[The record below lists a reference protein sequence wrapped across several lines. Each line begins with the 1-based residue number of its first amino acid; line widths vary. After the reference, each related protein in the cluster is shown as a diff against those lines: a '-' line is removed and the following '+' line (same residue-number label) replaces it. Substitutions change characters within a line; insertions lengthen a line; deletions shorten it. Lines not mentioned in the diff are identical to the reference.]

1 MEGWLAEYVDS
12 VFKCWCRS
20 LSVVCIGTGC
30 VFVYAGILSIWDTLV
45 LITMLGS
52 LPLFYSLSI
61 KSSRLTASCKSTL
74 SIATV
79 EVLEIISLIKI
90 LSNFE
95 MAQYGLL
102 YINLLFIAFQ
112 LPYLITVRSCIIGV
126 LKHLGYII
134 AISHSHPSSL
144 NSLNI
149 SLIISLTI
157 ILQIF
162 YKYVELFQSNYELR
176 KKELA
181 RNHVGD
187 IMDGV
192 SEGILLLNRRY
203 EVIFLNQT
211 LKSILK
217 CSESDAISMIATI
230 TYEGTGRVIEDI
242 DNYFES
248 KVKELK
254 TIGPV
259 EYRGKYLSFKCSK
272 IVLEV
277 SDALMLVVRD
287 VTEHV
292 ELEKCLNK
300 EKSDAYMFR
309 SVAHELRTPTN
320 SIIFFSEK
328 NMQEVEKSSRLY
340 EHLRIV
346 YNNSHYLLNIVN
358 DILDFNRIKSG
369 NFRIIKQDFS
379 PKALLEDSIKLFEF
393 QAQRKNL
400 SISLMMD
407 PLIPSVGYSDP
418 NRIQQILLNLLS
430 NAVK

>member
-1 MEGWLAEYVDS
+1 MEGWWAEYVES

-20 LSVVCIGTGC
+20 LSVVCIGTGS
-30 VFVYAGILSIWDTLV
+30 VLLYAGILSSWDTLV

-52 LPLFYSLSI
+52 LPLFYQLSI
-61 KSSRLTASCKSTL
+61 KSSKLTASCKYTL
-74 SIATV
+74 SLVIV

-90 LSNFE
+90 LSNLE
-95 MAQYGLL
+95 MAQYGVL

-112 LPYLITVRSCIIGV
+112 LPYLVTVRSCIIGL
-126 LKHLGYII
+126 LKHLGYIFT
-134 AISHSHPSSL
+134 ISHSHTSSL
-144 NSLNI
+144 KSLNI
-149 SLIISLTI
+149 SLIISLGI
-157 ILQIF
+157 IIHIF
-162 YKYVELFQSNYELR
+162 CKYVELFKSNYELR
-176 KKELA
+176 KKELV
-181 RNHVGD
+181 RNHIAD

-211 LKSILK
+211 LQSILR

-230 TYEGTGRVIEDI
+230 TYEGRGRVIEDI

-248 KVKELK
+248 EARELK

-272 IVLEV
+272 IIIEV
-277 SDALMLVVRD
+277 SDVLMLVVSD

-292 ELEKCLNK
+292 ELEICLNK

-328 NMQEVEKSSRLY
+328 NMQEVDKSSRLY

-379 PKALLEDSIKLFEF
+379 PKALLHDSIKLFEF

-400 SISLMMD
+400 NISLMMD
-407 PLIPSVGYSDP
+407 PLLPSVGYSDP